1 MPRAVLF
8 DLDDTLFDHR
18 RSARAALDAVHQAF
32 APSVAFDEFERHHAH
47 YLEEMHLEVLAGRLS
62 LDDAR
67 RQRFRRVFAAL
78 GVPLTDA
85 EVDRAASAYRGGYVT
100 ARRAIDGAAE
110 LLAALAPR
118 YRIAIVSN
126 NLLDEQRDKLAYCRL
141 DAHVQALVVSEEA
154 GVSKPEPAIFR
165 LALGRLGVGA
175 ADAVM
180 VGDSWSA
187 DVVGAVAAGI
197 RPIWFNPL
205 GLPRPAEP
213 PGVAEIRSL
222 TPAAEVAARLEH
234 AFAPAPEASPLK
246 P

>member
-1 MPRAVLF
+1 MLRAVLF

-18 RSARAALDAVHQAF
+18 RSARAALDAVHRAF
-32 APSVAFDEFERHHAH
+32 APSVAFDAFERHHAR

-67 RQRFRRVFAAL
+67 RQRFRKVFEAL
-78 GVPLTDA
+78 GVPLSEPD
-85 EVDRAASAYRGGYVT
+85 VDRAARAYRGGYVT

-118 YRIAIVSN
+118 YRVAIVSN

-141 DAHVQALVVSEEA
+141 DAHVHALVVSEEA
-154 GVSKPEPAIFR
+154 GVSKPDPAIFH
-165 LALGRLGVGA
+165 LALDRLGVSA
-175 ADAVM
+175 SDAVM

-187 DVVGAVAAGI
+187 DIVGAVAAGV

-205 GLPRPAEP
+205 GLPQPGEPA
-213 PGVAEIRSL
+213 GVQEMRSL
-222 TPAAEVAARLEH
+222 TPAASVAEYLARSLT
-234 AFAPAPEASPLK
+234 P
-246 P
+246 